1 MRQNLTAH
9 HVQPTVNADI
19 GWQLEGRSGQF
30 ARHGDVRQA
39 GEEIN
44 AAGKVVDGQ
53 ARERLQQDTARNL
66 RRHKHPKRA
75 KFAERKADGE
85 ARQTSKGIPC
95 LYPDKEDAVGNHRI
109 GIKHA
114 NLVTIGI
121 HLDNAANQRA
131 LNLATKDIARNRDP
145 ERFNPDYWIIT
156 RNQCAHVDLDAS
168 DRAFEFQAGVA
179 LQAGDGR

>member
-1 MRQNLTAH
+1 M
-9 HVQPTVNADI
+9 
-19 GWQLEGRSGQF
+19 
-30 ARHGDVRQA
+30 
-39 GEEIN
+39 
-44 AAGKVVDGQ
+44 
-53 ARERLQQDTARNL
+53 

-85 ARQTSKGIPC
+85 ARQTRKGIPC
-95 LYPDKEDAVGNHRI
+95 LYPDKEDAVGHHRI

-114 NLVTIGI
+114 NLVAIGI

-145 ERFNPDYWIIT
+145 ERFNPDYWVIT